1 MKVIGLTG
9 GIGAGKSTVAGFLAE
24 LGASVIDLDKVG
36 HEALARGGAAREAVI
51 EAFGEGILDENGEID
66 RARLGEKVFNDPP
79 GLERLIRILHPVI
92 DAMVNER
99 LAACR
104 RRGAKVAVL
113 EAAAMPEAGGDP
125 RAGELWVTTAPEAL
139 VLERLK
145 ARSGYSAEEA
155 QARIRNQLPAAARL
169 SHADVVIENTG
180 TLAELKARVKEEWE
194 KLMGR
199 MGQ

>member
-9 GIGAGKSTVAGFLAE
+9 GIGTGKSTVADYLKE
-24 LGASVIDLDKVG
+24 LGASIIDLDKVG
-36 HEALARGGAAREAVI
+36 HEALAGENVRKQI
-51 EAFGEGILDENGEID
+51 ITAFGQDIRDENGEID

-92 DAMVNER
+92 DKMVDER

-125 RAGELWVTTAPEAL
+125 RAEELWVTTAPETA

-145 ARSGYSAEEA
+145 AQRDYSAEEA
-155 QARIRNQLPAAARL
+155 LARIRNQLPAAARL
-169 SHADVVIENTG
+169 AHADVVIENAG
-180 TLAELKARVKEEWE
+180 TLGELKARVEEEWR
-194 KLMGR
+194 KLMERIG
-199 MGQ
+199 